1 MGVAPH
7 PNNETKFDDKTMF
20 EKHQC
25 SNERGQQIPL
35 STTITLTMDDIHAR
49 HAKERRDLALQ
60 ITLLKKQA
68 LKKTR
73 KLVNQRCA
81 DMERDLAE
89 RHRKELGEGDDDG
102 DEEVD
107 MAAIL
112 LAQMEASEKKESKTS
127 GETSVESKDEI
138 QGETCGETKDETDNT
153 PTGQPKQKRNRQKER
168 LARRQAEIDR
178 IKAEAAAEAENAV
191 DYRGIEAEAMNSLCK
206 RQNLSVFEINPDGH
220 CLFALISDQLET
232 RLGKTETV
240 SQLRQAAADYI
251 TSHPDDFI
259 PFLFDETTMSMR
271 DIDDYVKELTTT
283 AMWGSDMEILALANV
298 FQVPVEVHQA
308 GADTLTFG
316 DQFAADAETSLK
328 IAYFKHS
335 YGLGEHYNSLRDIA

>member
-1 MGVAPH
+1 
-7 PNNETKFDDKTMF
+7 
-20 EKHQC
+20 
-25 SNERGQQIPL
+25 
-35 STTITLTMDDIHAR
+35 MDDIHAR
-49 HAKERRDLALQ
+49 HAKERRDLASQ
-60 ITLLKKQA
+60 ITSLKKQA
-68 LKKTR
+68 SKKTR
-73 KLVNQRCA
+73 KSVNQRCA

-220 CLFALISDQLET
+220 CLFASISDQLET

>member
-1 MGVAPH
+1 
-7 PNNETKFDDKTMF
+7 
-20 EKHQC
+20 
-25 SNERGQQIPL
+25 
-35 STTITLTMDDIHAR
+35 MDDIHAR

-102 DEEVD
+102 DDEEVD

-112 LAQMEASEKKESKTS
+112 LAQMEASEKKESETS
-127 GETSVESKDEI
+127 GETSGETKDETK
-138 QGETCGETKDETDNT
+138 GETSGETKDETDNT

-206 RQNLSVFEINPDGH
+206 RKNLSVFEINPDGH